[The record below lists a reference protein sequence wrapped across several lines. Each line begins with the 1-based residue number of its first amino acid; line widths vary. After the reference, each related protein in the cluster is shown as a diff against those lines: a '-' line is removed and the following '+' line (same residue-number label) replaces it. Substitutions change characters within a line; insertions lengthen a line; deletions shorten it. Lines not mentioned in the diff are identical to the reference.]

1 MGSVARKGQSRPANR
16 TEYLKGTA
24 FDRIKYYYLGKIT
37 KDRLRPSDLKIVDRW
52 ENIWRLYKTH
62 LKTSVAVQLHL
73 SWCRENG
80 HDITER
86 AAYLDLQNSSK
97 IWGKIA
103 QVDRQAKLLLLDEM
117 ATETY
122 TIARDQLELGEMNRA
137 IANLLKINEQ
147 VEEFMEDSREPHKYE
162 LHIHVDGQKRALD
175 LNKLPVQNTAYR
187 EVLQQMEEQESDEDT
202 FARLVDETEQDDT
215 EI

>member
-16 TEYLKGTA
+16 TKYLKGTA
-24 FDRIKYYYLGKIT
+24 FDRIKYYYLGKVS

-62 LKTSVAVQLHL
+62 LKTSVAVKLHL

-80 HDITER
+80 QNITEMT
-86 AAYLDLQNSSK
+86 AYNDLQNASK

-122 TIARDQLELGEMNRA
+122 TIARDQNELGEMNRA

-162 LHIHVDGQKRALD
+162 LHLHVNGEQRSLN
-175 LNKLPVQNTAYR
+175 LNKLPVNNPEYK
-187 EVLQQMEEQESDEDT
+187 EVLNQVEEQEADDDT
-202 FARLVDETEQDDT
+202 FAKLVDESEDETELQ
-215 EI
+215 